1 MTTSAWVLILAILLL
16 GGLIAVLGDRLGT
29 KVGKARLRLFKLR
42 PRQTARIITFIT
54 GLFIAAST
62 LGTLFALSENLR
74 KGIFE
79 IDDILREKRQ
89 AEGEL
94 KQATQEKQQVEAQ
107 LSAVKAQQT
116 EAQTKLAEINRDFL
130 QAKAQLKTV
139 SEQANRMRAEL
150 NSLLAERNRGL
161 EQLAQLQEQSKQ
173 LQSQLQ
179 AKEQKIASQDRIL
192 REKETR
198 LQQLEQQKQLL
209 QAEISTRDERILELD
224 RAIATKD
231 RDLQT
236 RKEQLNQ
243 LESQL
248 QFLVQRTKT
257 LEEYYQ
263 TYIQELRER
272 KITIVKG
279 QVLAS
284 AQVKILKPDAAIT
297 AIDRVLR
304 QANRNAIKAIYG
316 DERYLEQRVI
326 KITKSQVNQIV
337 QKIQDGQDYVMQI
350 VSAGNYVQ
358 GENKIGVFVDLVSNK
373 KVFESGEELATVSLD
388 SAQTSRTDIQ
398 ERLNWLLAASQFRA
412 QRAGIIGDMEVGD
425 GQITTLVK
433 FIDDVVES
441 SVSLDEMKAIVADT
455 TYTSGPLKLKIV
467 VMNNGEVVLSM

>member
-1 MTTSAWVLILAILLL
+1 MTTSAWVLIGAILLL

-116 EAQTKLAEINRDFL
+116 EAQTKLAEINQDFL

-139 SEQANRMRAEL
+139 SEQASRMRAEL
-150 NSLLAERNRGL
+150 NSLLDERNRGL

-179 AKEQKIASQDRIL
+179 AKEQKIASQDRVL
-192 REKETR
+192 VEKETR
-198 LQQLEQQKQLL
+198 LQQLQLQQQSL
-209 QAEISTRDERILELD
+209 QVEISTRDERILKLD
-224 RAIATKD
+224 KAISTKD
-231 RDLQT
+231 KDLQA
-236 RKEQLNQ
+236 RKEELNQ

-257 LEEYYQ
+257 LERYYQ
-263 TYIQELRER
+263 SYIQELRER
-272 KITIVKG
+272 QITIVKG

-284 AQVKILKPDAAIT
+284 AQVRILQPDAAIT

-316 DERYLEQRVI
+316 NDRHFDQRVI
-326 KITKSQVNQIV
+326 KITKAQVNQIAK
-337 QKIQDGQDYVMQI
+337 KIQDGQDYVMQI

-358 GENKIGVFVDLVSNK
+358 GENKIGVFVDLASNK

-388 SAQTSRTDIQ
+388 STQISRTDIQ

-433 FIDDVVES
+433 FIDEVVAS
-441 SVSLDEMKAIVADT
+441 SVPLDEMKAIVADT
-455 TYTSGPLKLKIV
+455 TYTSGPLKLRIV
-467 VMNNGEVVLSM
+467 VIHNGEVVISM